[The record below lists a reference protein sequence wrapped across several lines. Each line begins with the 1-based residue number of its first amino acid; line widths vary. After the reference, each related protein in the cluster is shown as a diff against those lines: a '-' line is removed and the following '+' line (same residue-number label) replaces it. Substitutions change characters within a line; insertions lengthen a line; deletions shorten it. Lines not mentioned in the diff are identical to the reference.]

1 MDFRLL
7 GLLTVSDG
15 EEIAIGRGR
24 ERALLA
30 LLLLHRNEPLT
41 TDRIVEELWGDGAPA
56 RAEKS
61 VQVYVSRLRKVVG
74 PSRIV
79 TTAAGY
85 VLNVGEGEC
94 DIDRFERHA
103 RNGHDA
109 CESNDY
115 DSGEREL
122 TQALELSRG
131 EPLAD
136 FPYAEWAQR
145 ERARLDELRRS
156 VQADQIDARM
166 ALGRT
171 GEIIGPLEALIAGSP
186 FWERPREQLMV
197 ALYRSG
203 RQAEALDLYRDTRR
217 LFDEIGVEP
226 GEELQQ
232 LERRILNHDPTLRRM
247 AAERPA
253 PETDAVLRV
262 TVAGVDH
269 LPSGRSFRRRNVTAL
284 AIFAALVVL
293 AAGFAFVPRGR
304 PTPELRPQSI
314 VVFDPA
320 KGRVTKDLRLDSVPG
335 PIAVEGKHLWVV
347 NSVDRTISEFDTG
360 TLAHLR
366 TIGLRSPPYEVVGDR
381 HSLWL
386 ANAFDGTV
394 SRLDTGI
401 GVLSPPFRP
410 EPRSAG
416 RVAELRAFGSLWVG
430 SQDNAVSRIDP
441 HRSVLQAVIRGA
453 ESPLGLAATSTS
465 IWAIEATGPTVLE
478 LSPRTNRIVR
488 RIRLRGRPIAIVAA
502 AGAPWVL
509 TRYPPRLSRIDPA
522 SRRVNASTVVTPGS
536 SALAA
541 AAGRLWVVDGEA
553 GTLTEIDPRTAA
565 RVRTNQIIRPLGSV
579 VGDAGLL
586 WLTAP

>member
-1 MDFRLL
+1 
-7 GLLTVSDG
+7 
-15 EEIAIGRGR
+15 
-24 ERALLA
+24 
-30 LLLLHRNEPLT
+30 
-41 TDRIVEELWGDGAPA
+41 
-56 RAEKS
+56 
-61 VQVYVSRLRKVVG
+61 
-74 PSRIV
+74 V
-79 TTAAGY
+79 TT
-85 VLNVGEGEC
+85 
-94 DIDRFERHA
+94 
-103 RNGHDA
+103 
-109 CESNDY
+109 
-115 DSGEREL
+115 
-122 TQALELSRG
+122 
-131 EPLAD
+131 LA
-136 FPYAEWAQR
+136 
-145 ERARLDELRRS
+145 
-156 VQADQIDARM
+156 V
-166 ALGRT
+166 
-171 GEIIGPLEALIAGSP
+171 
-186 FWERPREQLMV
+186 
-197 ALYRSG
+197 
-203 RQAEALDLYRDTRR
+203 
-217 LFDEIGVEP
+217 
-226 GEELQQ
+226 
-232 LERRILNHDPTLRRM
+232 
-247 AAERPA
+247 
-253 PETDAVLRV
+253 
-262 TVAGVDH
+262 
-269 LPSGRSFRRRNVTAL
+269 
-284 AIFAALVVL
+284 FAALIGL

-304 PTPELRPQSI
+304 ATPELHPQSI

-335 PIAVEGKHLWVV
+335 PIAVEGKRLWVV

-465 IWAIEATGPTVLE
+465 IWAIEATGPTLLE
-478 LSPRTNRIVR
+478 VSPRTNRIVR
-488 RIRLRGRPIAIVAA
+488 RIRLRGRPIAIVTA

-522 SRRVNASTVVTPGS
+522 SRRVSASTVVTPGS

-565 RVRTNQIIRPLGSV
+565 RVRTKQIIRPLGSV
-579 VGDAGLL
+579 VGDAGLV